1 MLLLSESLFIIFD
14 GQEVDER
21 IYEAYLGLLST
32 RSVKHR
38 AQHLLDFA
46 S

>member
-1 MLLLSESLFIIFD
+1 MLFLSESLFIIFD

-21 IYEAYLGLLST
+21 IYEAYLDLLST
-32 RSVKHR
+32 RSANHR
-38 AQHLLDFA
+38 AQHLLGFA